1 MGCEELLVSSCFSV
15 HKRTIGRKRKNK
27 NWMIVDFYV
36 TCIKS
41 EVMIFVLMLFVHCF
55 QNKISRDWET
65 SMKKYRSSG
74 WLIHRE
80 ALERYSTERRYMYKF
95 KSEKKL
101 SKVLFFY
108 IFGFLPYFK
117 YKRNFQ
123 MGRASLLPIKR
134 SSTGHFSPEKE
145 NIASSR
151 AIWALL
157 RSIKNTISSKL
168 DKVSLVSKG

>member
-1 MGCEELLVSSCFSV
+1 
-15 HKRTIGRKRKNK
+15 
-27 NWMIVDFYV
+27 
-36 TCIKS
+36 
-41 EVMIFVLMLFVHCF
+41 
-55 QNKISRDWET
+55 
-65 SMKKYRSSG
+65 
-74 WLIHRE
+74 
-80 ALERYSTERRYMYKF
+80 MYKF

-101 SKVLFFY
+101 SKVLFFC

-117 YKRNFQ
+117 HKRHFQ
-123 MGRASLLPIKR
+123 MGRASLLPITR

>member
-1 MGCEELLVSSCFSV
+1 
-15 HKRTIGRKRKNK
+15 
-27 NWMIVDFYV
+27 
-36 TCIKS
+36 
-41 EVMIFVLMLFVHCF
+41 
-55 QNKISRDWET
+55 
-65 SMKKYRSSG
+65 
-74 WLIHRE
+74 
-80 ALERYSTERRYMYKF
+80 MYKF

-101 SKVLFFY
+101 SKVLFFFTSLVFSH
-108 IFGFLPYFK
+108 ILNTK
-117 YKRNFQ
+117 EIFQ